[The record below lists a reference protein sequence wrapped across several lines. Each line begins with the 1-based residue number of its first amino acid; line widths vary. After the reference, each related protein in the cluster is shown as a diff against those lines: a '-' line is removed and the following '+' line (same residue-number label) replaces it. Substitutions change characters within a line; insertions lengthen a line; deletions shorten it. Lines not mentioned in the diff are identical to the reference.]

1 MHLDAPVDPP
11 QAHLPTNPPTRP
23 LSAAWGLDERRYNR
37 NHAEEGRIPVFT
49 CSVRECALSRE
60 EIMSRGT
67 DIASTDIRNMYE
79 KCFGGNASMLDRAH
93 SIIEKSQAETSGMD
107 PFVLDELFRVRVVMM
122 ESAMDSVRRDVGLN
136 DQHKTEMMNASRS
149 IITMMIR
156 LNDLLISTIAV
167 QKTSL
172 AAISGLMVSDAD
184 ASWRYMPEKTEKL
197 NAMQRLYTIA
207 FNKAHQMQY
216 ARYKDG
222 FMRRIITADGF
233 ITNAWERVKSFQEFM
248 YELTLTPTGEIQFL
262 STKGVNMMED
272 VAKLLGKKRE
282 SDLPWLKPDR
292 RVFAFRTGCYICKD
306 ETFITF
312 SKDSPPSMPD
322 GTQCPTAC
330 KFHDCVVDLKWIDCD
345 DYMDI
350 PTPLMSLIMN
360 TQELNEDV
368 KRMYFAML
376 GRSIYDLG
384 EFDNWQTFLFVK
396 GAAETGKSTLLKFVA
411 SFYNTEDVGVL
422 SNNIES
428 TFGPSMIAEKFVVVG
443 DDLGENFTLDQQL
456 FQNMSSGND
465 VSLPIKGKG
474 AMVLKWTTQLL
485 LSGNVLPD
493 YKDNSGSFSRRLI
506 IIHYAKPV
514 RHVDPTIPERLKSE
528 MGAAI
533 IKCNRA
539 YRNTVRRL
547 KYLLERDENPLTF
560 WDAIPEEFRIQKNNV
575 MQIAN
580 PIMSFL
586 RAGSLVFGPSLYMPK
601 QVFLQQLMT
610 HCYNHGI
617 PKPKFQPAQYDGSF
631 LIMELR
637 MENAKKSRKYPRGD
651 LEKNVM
657 DSWIIGCDSMS
668 AETLAIANAD
678 LNKTLAIA
686 SVDEP
691 PVPAPAAPTAIRK
704 RPTIEPM
711 TDDDYTP
718 PPLPLLPFS
727 KRPRLI

>member
-1 MHLDAPVDPP
+1 M
-11 QAHLPTNPPTRP
+11 
-23 LSAAWGLDERRYNR
+23 
-37 NHAEEGRIPVFT
+37 
-49 CSVRECALSRE
+49 
-60 EIMSRGT
+60 
-67 DIASTDIRNMYE
+67 
-79 KCFGGNASMLDRAH
+79 
-93 SIIEKSQAETSGMD
+93 
-107 PFVLDELFRVRVVMM
+107 
-122 ESAMDSVRRDVGLN
+122 
-136 DQHKTEMMNASRS
+136 
-149 IITMMIR
+149 
-156 LNDLLISTIAV
+156 
-167 QKTSL
+167 
-172 AAISGLMVSDAD
+172 
-184 ASWRYMPEKTEKL
+184 
-197 NAMQRLYTIA
+197 
-207 FNKAHQMQY
+207 
-216 ARYKDG
+216 
-222 FMRRIITADGF
+222 
-233 ITNAWERVKSFQEFM
+233 
-248 YELTLTPTGEIQFL
+248 
-262 STKGVNMMED
+262 
-272 VAKLLGKKRE
+272 
-282 SDLPWLKPDR
+282 
-292 RVFAFRTGCYICKD
+292 CKD

-312 SKDSPPSMPD
+312 SKDSPPMMPD

-330 KFHDCVVDLKWIDCD
+330 KFHDCNVDPSWVVCD
-345 DYMDI
+345 DYMSI

-547 KYLLERDENPLTF
+547 KYLLERRENPLTF
-560 WDAIPEEFRIQKNNV
+560 WDAIPEEFRVQKNNV

-601 QVFLQQLMT
+601 QVFLHQLMT

-631 LIMELR
+631 LIMELH
-637 MENAKKSRKYPRGD
+637 MENAKKPRKYPRGD
-651 LEKNVM
+651 DEKTVM
-657 DSWIIGCDSMS
+657 DSWVIGCDSLS

-678 LNKTLAIA
+678 LEKALSRSRSLAIDDQSQPAISPIHQVAPAMPTAAAIA
-686 SVDEP
+686 SQTMNV
-691 PVPAPAAPTAIRK
+691 RK
-704 RPTIEPM
+704 RPTVSPM
-711 TDDDYTP
+711 TDDDYAP
-718 PPLPLLPFS
+718 APLPLIPFS